1 MSATLTRPN
10 RNIALIVALVLSP
23 LIFDESAY
31 SQALLVAIPVVG
43 GMVVGLGWR
52 FYVARYM
59 EKKKRWEAA
68 IDHYRAFEARA
79 RKLRIGR
86 MHLPVFMSIY
96 TYNGVALALNNM
108 ALCHMNLGDL
118 KEAKRLCHEALE
130 VDPKY
135 AVPHINLGVIAAL
148 EKDPNAAGDWLQR
161 GFDLGYR
168 DRGVQREVS
177 RILAGVNTTIGRV
190 LSARGDDEP
199 NN

>member
-68 IDHYRAFEARA
+68 IDHYRA
-79 RKLRIGR
+79 
-86 MHLPVFMSIY
+86 
-96 TYNGVALALNNM
+96 
-108 ALCHMNLGDL
+108 
-118 KEAKRLCHEALE
+118 
-130 VDPKY
+130 
-135 AVPHINLGVIAAL
+135 
-148 EKDPNAAGDWLQR
+148 
-161 GFDLGYR
+161 
-168 DRGVQREVS
+168 
-177 RILAGVNTTIGRV
+177 
-190 LSARGDDEP
+190 
-199 NN
+199 